1 MSTVTLTIDG
11 KQVTV
16 DQGTTIMKAAENIGI
31 HIPRFCF
38 HPGLSVAGNCRI
50 CLVEVEKMP
59 KLVTSCSTIV
69 GQGMVVYTDN
79 ENVRRA
85 RRGVLELMLSNHPLD
100 CPICDQAGECALQD
114 YYMTIGLHKSRFGF
128 EKHHK
133 AKGVKLPPHLVLDA
147 ERCILCS
154 RCVRFC
160 KEITQTNE
168 FTIGWRGNHA
178 EIDTFEHRT
187 LENGYVGNLHQ
198 VCPVGALTSL
208 DFRFNCRVW
217 GLREHPSVCPSC
229 STGCNITIDEKDGK
243 VYRLR
248 ARENQAVNRYWL
260 CDVGRYN
267 YHFINAQDRVLEPRV
282 KIRERV
288 RQVSWDKA
296 LEAVHSQLK
305 EVSGGGSKVAGI
317 ATAQLTNEEMF
328 FFRKYLTE
336 VLNSD
341 TVDFRIDGSWED
353 VEKQVDRLLRRGDS
367 NPNTR
372 GAEAIGLRGEQQV
385 QEILQAAA
393 DGEIGAL
400 YIVGADRLA
409 AAGLSDAVKA
419 ARESV
424 EYLVMHASRQCD
436 ILELA
441 DAVLPS
447 GTFAEKEGTFTNYE
461 GRVQKISK
469 AIPSVGNSKPDF
481 EIFAGLLGKA
491 GKTEI
496 GSDPAKAFNL
506 MAAEVQAFAGLKYEE
521 LPAEGALI
529 APGALIGP
537 GGRNE

>member
-1 MSTVTLTIDG
+1 
-11 KQVTV
+11 
-16 DQGTTIMKAAENIGI
+16 MKAAEKIGI

-59 KLVTSCSTIV
+59 KLVTSCSTIA
-69 GQGMVVYTDN
+69 GQGMVVYSDN

-85 RRGVLELMLSNHPLD
+85 RRGILELMLSNHPLD
-100 CPICDQAGECALQD
+100 CPICDQAGECSLQD

-128 EKHHK
+128 DKHHK
-133 AKGVKLPPHLVLDA
+133 AKAVKLPPYLVLDA

-160 KEITQTNE
+160 KEITQSNE
-168 FTIGWRGNHA
+168 LAIGWRGNHA

-187 LENGYVGNLHQ
+187 LENGYAGNLHQ
-198 VCPVGALTSL
+198 ICPVGALTSL
-208 DFRFNCRVW
+208 DFRFKCRVW
-217 GLREHPSVCPSC
+217 SLKEHPSVCPSC
-229 STGCNITIDEKDGK
+229 STGCNVMIDEKDGK
-243 VYRLR
+243 VHRLR
-248 ARENQAVNRYWL
+248 ARENHAVNRYWL
-260 CDVGRYN
+260 CDAGRYN
-267 YHFINAQDRVLEPRV
+267 YHFINAEDRVMEPRV

-288 RQVSWDKA
+288 RQLSWEKA
-296 LEAVHSQLK
+296 FEAVHARLK
-305 EVSGGGSKVAGI
+305 ELLGGGSKIAGI

-328 FFRKYLTE
+328 LFRKYLKD
-336 VLNSD
+336 VLVSD
-341 TVDFRIDGSWED
+341 TLDFRIDNSWEEVD
-353 VEKQVDRLLRRGDS
+353 KQVDHLLRRGDP

-372 GAEAIGLRGEQQV
+372 GAEAIGLRGDRQV

-409 AAGLSDAVKA
+409 ASGLSEAVKA

-424 EYLVMHASRQCD
+424 EYMVMHASRQCD
-436 ILELA
+436 ILDLA
-441 DAVLPS
+441 DAVFPS
-447 GTFAEKEGTFTNYE
+447 GTFAEKEGTFTNFE

-469 AIPSVGNSKPDF
+469 AIPSVGNSKPDL
-481 EIFAGLLGKA
+481 EIFAGLLARA

-496 GSDPAKAFNL
+496 SSDPAKAFNV
-506 MAAEVQAFAGLKYEE
+506 MAAEVQAFAGLIYEQ

-529 APGALIGP
+529 EL

>member
-1 MSTVTLTIDG
+1 
-11 KQVTV
+11 
-16 DQGTTIMKAAENIGI
+16 
-31 HIPRFCF
+31 
-38 HPGLSVAGNCRI
+38 
-50 CLVEVEKMP
+50 
-59 KLVTSCSTIV
+59 
-69 GQGMVVYTDN
+69 
-79 ENVRRA
+79 
-85 RRGVLELMLSNHPLD
+85 
-100 CPICDQAGECALQD
+100 
-114 YYMTIGLHKSRFGF
+114 
-128 EKHHK
+128 
-133 AKGVKLPPHLVLDA
+133 VKLPPHLVLDA

-168 FTIGWRGNHA
+168 LTIGWRGNHA
-178 EIDTFEHRT
+178 EIGTFEHRT

-198 VCPVGALTSL
+198 ICRWRPDISRFAVQMSGLVVDRTSERL
-208 DFRFNCRVW
+208 PELLHR
-217 GLREHPSVCPSC
+217 LH
-229 STGCNITIDEKDGK
+229 IMIDEKGGK

-267 YHFINAQDRVLEPRV
+267 YQFINAEDRVMEPRV
-282 KIRERV
+282 KIRERM

-296 LEAVHSQLK
+296 LEVVHAQLK

-328 FFRKYLTE
+328 FFRNTSRKFSTATP
-336 VLNSD
+336 SIFAS
-341 TVDFRIDGSWED
+341 TAPGRSGQAGGSASPAKGQQSEHPGC
-353 VEKQVDRLLRRGDS
+353 RGDRPEGRS
-367 NPNTR
+367 A
-372 GAEAIGLRGEQQV
+372 GSGDS
-385 QEILQAAA
+385 QAAA

-419 ARESV
+419 ARASV
-424 EYLVMHASRQCD
+424 EYMVMHASRQCD
-436 ILELA
+436 ILDLA

-481 EIFAGLLGKA
+481 DIFAGLLNKA
-491 GKTEI
+491 GRTEFA
-496 GSDPAKAFNL
+496 SVPAKAFNVI
-506 MAAEVQAFAGLKYEE
+506 AAEVQAFAGLIYEE

-529 APGALIGP
+529 APG
-537 GGRNE
+537 GGNE